1 MKIQFA
7 LDIAKGMAY
16 VHGLN
21 RMHRDLKSGNC
32 LVSSA
37 LRIKVADFGTC
48 TFTDITSRQKG
59 DVLLREDVLRT
70 PQPSSMSPG
79 KSGDLESRFHTNGV
93 GTMLWM
99 APEVIQGELYGREA
113 DVYSYGIVL
122 WEIAA
127 QCLPWEELPVDM
139 FYGKI
144 LLAFILEGRRPLQ
157 DASWPETYVRLMQ
170 SCWATKSSERPMFS
184 AICNTA
190 LFCDVPTAAMSPPAT
205 DGPRAN
211 LASITAGKEFELTH
225 ISSLGDSRV

>member
-1 MKIQFA
+1 MCPT
-7 LDIAKGMAY
+7 L
-16 VHGLN
+16 
-21 RMHRDLKSGNC
+21 
-32 LVSSA
+32 SSRCPA

-48 TFTDITSRQKG
+48 AFTDITSRHKG
-59 DVLLREDVLRT
+59 GAPLRENVL
-70 PQPSSMSPG
+70 SMSAG
-79 KSGDLESRFHTNGV
+79 KSGDLDFRFHTNGV

-139 FYGKI
+139 FYAKK

-157 DASWPETYVRLMQ
+157 DASWPETYVHLMQ
-170 SCWATKSSERPMFS
+170 SCWATKNSERPMFS

-190 LFCDVPTAAMSPPAT
+190 PLCDVPTATMGPPAT
-205 DGPRAN
+205 DRPRAN